1 MKFKFYH
8 LLPVM
13 GLLCLPLLSIAQQLK
28 LGNPAGMNK
37 SAVLELESSNQGLLL
52 TRIADTTV
60 APLTTA
66 PDGTILYFKGD
77 NTLRVRSQGQ
87 WKKQLSAIDTNNIAS
102 FSQKVRGLFSGT
114 APITFNNGTIG
125 ISQASGTTNGYLS
138 STDWTSF
145 NNKLSTVDT
154 GNIAN
159 FHLKV
164 RSELSAGSGIAYNN
178 ATGVIS
184 LASGAGAA
192 WLQGGNSVSAIQ
204 NLGTT
209 SNYDLPFITNNTE
222 RMRINTAGN
231 VGIGSSSF
239 TNTYPER
246 LLIDAG
252 TTTSYNLITAKG
264 SINNYLQFN
273 IQNTQGGPNSSSD
286 IVATANNGNETQNYI
301 NMGINSAGFGGSDI
315 LQGNN
320 TTYLYGTGNDMVIGN
335 GSSSKNLIL
344 FSGGT
349 ATTNEAMRIEPNG
362 EVGIATTS
370 PQAKLDV
377 GGNFKLGAAGT
388 VLTNIIKGNATLS
401 DNTTNITYL
410 FPLTK
415 TVTITG
421 ANLNA
426 SVIVN
431 PRAALNTGL
440 AISYAYV
447 SAVNTVTINF
457 INSGAGTLGNQ
468 KLGTVTFDVTV
479 INL

>member
-1 MKFKFYH
+1 MKLKFYH
-8 LLPVM
+8 LLPVL
-13 GLLCLPLLSIAQQLK
+13 GLLCPLLSTAQQLK
-28 LGNPAGMNK
+28 LGTPANMNK
-37 SAVLELESSNQGLLL
+37 AAVLELESNNQGLLL
-52 TRIADTTV
+52 TRIADTTL

-125 ISQASGTTNGYLS
+125 ISQATGTTNGYLS

-159 FHLKV
+159 FYLKV

-184 LASGAGAA
+184 LASGAGGA

-239 TNTYPER
+239 STNPER

-264 SINNYLQFN
+264 SVNNYLQFN
-273 IQNTQGGPNSSSD
+273 LQNTQGGPNASSD
-286 IVATANNGNETQNYI
+286 IVATANNGSETQNFI

-315 LQGNN
+315 LAGNN

-335 GSSSKNLIL
+335 GTSNKNLIL
-344 FSGGT
+344 FSGGI
-349 ATTNEAMRIEPNG
+349 ATTNEAMRIESNG
-362 EVGIATTS
+362 DVGVATTN
-370 PQAKLDV
+370 PTAKLDV

-388 VLTNIIKGNATLS
+388 ILTSVIKGNATIT
-401 DNTTNITYL
+401 DNSTNITYL
-410 FPLTK
+410 LPLTK

-421 ANLNA
+421 ATVNA

-431 PRAALNTGL
+431 PRAALPTGL
-440 AISYAYV
+440 AISYTYV

-457 INSGAGTLGNQ
+457 INSGAGVLGAQ